1 MYQFTVP
8 QFIEVEDKILGPIT
22 VRQFIILL
30 IDGIFLAIAWKL
42 SDLALF
48 IVFLVLFGGLGLILA
63 FVKINGQPFH
73 YFLLN
78 FLQTMR
84 KPTLRVWQRKF
95 SNREL
100 MSLATTEKETPP
112 PPRAYK
118 EAISTSRLSEMILV
132 VDTGG
137 RYTPDEE

>member
-1 MYQFTVP
+1 MMQFTVP

-30 IDGIFLAIAWKL
+30 VDGIFLAIAWKL
-42 SDLALF
+42 SDLTLF
-48 IVFLVLFGGLGLILA
+48 IILLLIFGGFGIILA

-78 FLQTMR
+78 FLQTIR
-84 KPTLRVWQRKF
+84 KPTLRVWQKKF
-95 SNREL
+95 TDREL
-100 MSLATTEKETPP
+100 RNLATVEKAPP
-112 PPRAYK
+112 PPPKPFK
-118 EAISTSRLSEMILV
+118 EAISGSRLSEMTLV

-137 RYTPDEE
+137 RYTPED